1 MLPAMHNSPSYSVI
15 SSYVHS
21 DEKDELIAKF
31 AKDMQGRVIA
41 CNKAYL
47 RYAGFRK
54 ESDLLGKNASQVPL
68 WRDIYEFCLLGEAV
82 VFKSGTKYLNIENFP
97 LPFGG
102 SHVVITEKQ
111 PLIIDGKI
119 CGLLGRSKPLL
130 GDASITIDKN
140 SLGREIITISNR
152 YFHTIELPLK
162 LLKVLIYAT
171 WLQLDYKSIAD
182 LLFCSE
188 STVKKHFS
196 ALYDY
201 FLLYDKQRN
210 LYELKRIANLFINQT
225 VVDICFDVY
234 KRTKLRRPNCTIK
247 LIFALY

>member
-1 MLPAMHNSPSYSVI
+1 MMYNSESYGVI

-47 RYAGFRK
+47 HYAGFRK
-54 ESDLLGKNASQVPL
+54 ESDLLGKSASQVPL
-68 WRDIYEFCLLGEAV
+68 WRDIYEFCLLGEMV
-82 VFKSGTKYLNIENFP
+82 VLKSGTKYLNIENFP

-102 SHVVITEKQ
+102 SNIVITEKE
-111 PLIIDGKI
+111 PLFIEGRV

-130 GDASITIDKN
+130 GDAGITIDKN
-140 SLGREIITISNR
+140 PLGREIITISNR

-162 LLKVLIYAT
+162 LFKVLIYAT
-171 WLQLDYKSIAD
+171 WFQLDYKAIAE

-196 ALYDY
+196 TLYDY
-201 FLLYDKQRN
+201 FVLYNKQRN
-210 LYELKRIANLFINQT
+210 LYELKRIANLFINQV

-234 KRTKLRRPNCTIK
+234 KRTKLKRPNYTVK
-247 LIFALY
+247 LIFD